1 MKTLFR
7 LLSVL
12 FFFSV
17 VSQNSFA
24 QNQHSCCAAPSTAM
38 FAMLGNDESFKAS
51 HLSPL
56 PFHYESPAGQMI
68 SFKTSD
74 GKTSSAFEVK
84 SKASTQNYLFVIH
97 EWWGLND
104 YIKQQAEQL
113 QNELGNVNVIALD
126 FYDGKI
132 ATNPDEASKMMSE
145 AKEERIR
152 AIINGAL
159 GYAGKDAKIQTIGW
173 CFGGG
178 WSLQAAMMAGK
189 QCTGCVMY
197 YGMPEADTKKI
208 QSITFPILGIFAS
221 QDKWITPE
229 KVSSFE
235 NEMKKYNKQ
244 ITVKSFNAD
253 HAFAN
258 PSNPKHDKA
267 ATAEAH
273 TMAVDFLRK
282 NLR

>member
-1 MKTLFR
+1 MKTFFR
-7 LLSVL
+7 TFIVSSV
-12 FFFSV
+12 FFLIAW
-17 VSQNSFA
+17 NSFA
-24 QNQHSCCAAPSTAM
+24 QHSCCVKPSTAV
-38 FAMLGNDESFKAS
+38 FAMLSTDESFKAS

-56 PFHYESPAGQMI
+56 PFHYVSPAGQMI
-68 SFKTSD
+68 SFKASD
-74 GKTSSAFEVK
+74 GKMGSAFEVK
-84 SKASTQNYLFVIH
+84 SKASTQNYLFVFQ

-113 QNELGNVNVIALD
+113 QNELENVNVIALD
-126 FYDGKI
+126 LYDGKV
-132 ATNPDEASKMMSE
+132 AANPDEASKLMGE

-152 AIINGAL
+152 AIINGAIAYE
-159 GYAGKDAKIQTIGW
+159 GPDAKIQTIGW

-197 YGMPEADTKKI
+197 YGMPESDPKKI
-208 QSITFPILGIFAS
+208 QSITFPVLGIFAAK
-221 QDKWITPE
+221 DGWITPE
-229 KVSSFE
+229 IVSKFE
-235 NEMKKYNKQ
+235 REMKKDNKE
-244 ITVKSFNAD
+244 ITVKIFDAD

-273 TMAVDFLRK
+273 TLAIDFLRK

>member
-1 MKTLFR
+1 MKTFFR
-7 LLSVL
+7 ILSIL
-12 FFFSV
+12 FFFSAL
-17 VSQNSFA
+17 SQNSVA
-24 QNQHSCCAAPSTAM
+24 QCKHSCCAAPSTAM
-38 FAMLGNDESFKAS
+38 FAMLSNDASFKAS

-74 GKTSSAFEVK
+74 GKTGSAFEVK
-84 SKASTQNYLFVIH
+84 SKASTQNYLFVFQ

-126 FYDGKI
+126 LYDGKI
-132 ATNPDEASKMMSE
+132 ATNSDEASKFLSE
-145 AKEERIR
+145 AKDERIR
-152 AIINGAL
+152 AIISGAL
-159 GYAGKDAKIQTIGW
+159 GYVGMDAKIQTIGW

-178 WSLQAAMMAGK
+178 WSLQAAMMASK

-197 YGMPEADTKKI
+197 YGMPETDTKKN
-208 QSITFPILGIFAS
+208 QSITFPVLGIFAS

-229 KVSSFE
+229 VVSKFE
-235 NEMKKYNKQ
+235 NEMKKYNKP

-267 ATAEAH
+267 ATAEARAL
-273 TMAVDFLRK
+273 AVDFLRK